1 MPDTTPNL
9 DLPFIMPAQAQK
21 HVTHNEAIELLDMVV
36 QLTLEQIEATVPPG
50 TPSEGQA
57 WALGSGTTGAW
68 AGQGGA
74 IATWRGGGWLFVT
87 PREGWTAWVKASGTL
102 QVNDGGAWVPLAAAG
117 GHGAVG
123 DLLQL
128 TPRATAPG
136 SPAAGDVYFDS
147 ATARLR
153 CFDGTVWQDLF

>member
-36 QLTLEQIEATVPPG
+36 QLTLEQVEATVPPG

-128 TPRATAPG
+128 TPRAPAPG